1 MSKCIGLISHQS
13 DNGVLC
19 VFVPGKH
26 PDLIIDQ
33 KTLNDEKCFHIGD
46 FISFI
51 DINGSITSPKR
62 IKKLFETRLLNN
74 RLQVKVPVAFP
85 PEEFFE
91 RNTFTDFSYATLA
104 WSPDFAFLGCA
115 SDVAKKYCRN
125 QIYTAWI
132 ERVPRLTQNIAGVL
146 VSWKIVNDVFDSCDE
161 NSKQLISKAPWNKK
175 KISQYFR
182 SNPCYLRRVQQK
194 PLYDRRAFVKSL
206 KKYIDNYEGIV
217 TAVYDSSAKVWSL
230 AIPDT
235 EVVFLFGAREGMKVG
250 DWVQFNCA
258 PSLHPYLNCYLH
270 GKKFIIIEPV
280 LPAKPFNNTV
290 QVEITMTITV
300 NKLKYYPTGEVT
312 VETEILG
319 PVEFGSGNFRQ
330 KYCNKC
336 LSLITCKSMPSRRT
350 GAIWQVFCV
359 VDEGCVEFMQHS
371 SSTIPNTDDSPSA
384 KVSTKKDEFNTEV
397 EVDDYYFDE
406 SKLQEDFPSDSPGP
420 AQKEIDDNVYSDIS
434 CNDNAFGN
442 SDVENMKAEE
452 EYDPLKE
459 LAFGAVEPQV
469 LKINSSLYDSGT
481 DKFETDN
488 PSSYLNEEFSED
500 EQEELDNRATE
511 YWIQVWQIPEVRR
524 QIAKADKRLY
534 TNVMQLMTDLNA
546 RTDGDTLEEAFK
558 SLLNEKQCL

>member
-1 MSKCIGLISHQS
+1 MSCHQ
-13 DNGVLC
+13 VT
-19 VFVPGKH
+19 
-26 PDLIIDQ
+26 DLTDHRIIVVE
-33 KTLNDEKCFHIGD
+33 LFH
-46 FISFI
+46 
-51 DINGSITSPKR
+51 
-62 IKKLFETRLLNN
+62 KLG
-74 RLQVKVPVAFP
+74 
-85 PEEFFE
+85 
-91 RNTFTDFSYATLA
+91 YATLA

-161 NSKQLISKAPWNKK
+161 NSKQLISKA
-175 KISQYFR
+175 
-182 SNPCYLRRVQQK
+182 
-194 PLYDRRAFVKSL
+194 
-206 KKYIDNYEGIV
+206 YIDNYEGIV

-235 EVVFLFGAREGMKVG
+235 EVVFLLVLVKTD
-250 DWVQFNCA
+250 DWNYS

-350 GAIWQVFCV
+350 GAIWQ
-359 VDEGCVEFMQHS
+359 GCVEFMQHS